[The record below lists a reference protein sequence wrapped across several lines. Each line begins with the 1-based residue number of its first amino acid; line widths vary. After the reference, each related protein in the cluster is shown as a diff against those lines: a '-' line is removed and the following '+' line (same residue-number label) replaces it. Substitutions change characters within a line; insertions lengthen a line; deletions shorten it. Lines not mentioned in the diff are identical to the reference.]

1 MKNRVLG
8 VVLGLVVAVLLVPHG
23 VVFGIEADSLK
34 VLVKDEARICKDI
47 ALERN
52 IDAMSAYKMVMTQK
66 VPLVDVRTV
75 QEYQFVGHAPT
86 AYNIPNF
93 VWGKWDEQKKTF
105 GTEPN
110 ADFVKQ
116 FSSLFP
122 DKNAA
127 IIIMCRSGHRSGK
140 AIKQLIAAGYTNL
153 YQMWEGFEGI
163 PVSDKEL
170 PNYGKKVVDGWKNK
184 GLPYT
189 WDMDPALVVM
199 K

>member
-1 MKNRVLG
+1 MNKRVIS
-8 VVLGLVVAVLLVPHG
+8 VVLILAVVALFAPQG
-23 VVFGIEADSLK
+23 VVFGVEADSLK
-34 VLVKDEARICKDI
+34 VLVKDENRICKDI
-47 ALERN
+47 AIERN
-52 IDAMSAYKMVMTQK
+52 IDAMTAYKMMTAQK

-75 QEYQFVGHAPT
+75 QEYQFVGHVPM

-93 VWGKWDEQKKTF
+93 VWGKWDEQKKNF
-105 GTEPN
+105 GTDPN
-110 ADFVKQ
+110 PDFLRQ
-116 FSSLFP
+116 FAGLFP
-122 DKNAA
+122 DKKAT

-140 AIKQLIAAGYTNL
+140 AIKQLVAAGYTNL

-163 PVSDKEL
+163 TVSDKEV
-170 PNYGKKVVDGWKNK
+170 PSFGKKVVDGWKNK